1 MEHNPEST
9 ARDLYEDADFEE
21 QWQSEDWQDDFEDEE
36 EAFESFPP
44 ELLARS
50 MSDALERLKNFDPF
64 AI

>member
-1 MEHNPEST
+1 MEQNRNAAAEAAYDALHEDSWDE
-9 ARDLYEDADFEE
+9 DLD
-21 QWQSEDWQDDFEDEE
+21 DEE
-36 EAFESFPP
+36 LFESFPP